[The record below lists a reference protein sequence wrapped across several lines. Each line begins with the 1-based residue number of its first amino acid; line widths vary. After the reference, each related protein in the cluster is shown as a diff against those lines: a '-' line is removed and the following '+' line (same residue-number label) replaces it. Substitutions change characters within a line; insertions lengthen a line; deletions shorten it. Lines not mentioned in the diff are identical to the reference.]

1 MVPSRRRVHQRR
13 ARRRRH
19 EYPRSRYRRARY
31 SVDLVLHLVSR
42 EFRLRYRRAFIGWLW
57 SVGQPLLRFAVFA
70 YVFTKV
76 IHVGNIPRY
85 PAFLFIGIVAWT
97 WFASGLMS
105 ATTSV
110 LLRAD
115 LLLRPGVP
123 RAAAPVVS
131 VLTDM
136 LDFVAALPIIA
147 VFLLFSGGIAPS
159 ALWLPVL
166 MAIELLLILGIGMA
180 LCSANVY
187 LRDVQIFTGLVL
199 LLGFYVT
206 PVFYSRK
213 LLPGTLTFFSDYN
226 PVARLLGAYRDILIY
241 HRVPDV
247 FPLVVVAL
255 FSVAMFAGG
264 YAIYRRASA
273 TFVDQL

>member
-1 MVPSRRRVHQRR
+1 MLPTSR
-13 ARRRRH
+13 RRRRH
-19 EYPRSRYRRARY
+19 RLARYRRNRLRHARY

-42 EFRLRYRRAFIGWLW
+42 EFRLRYRRAFIGWIW

-76 IHVGNIPRY
+76 IHVGNIPEY

-105 ATTSV
+105 ATSSV
-110 LLRAD
+110 LLRSD

-147 VFLLFSGGIAPS
+147 VFLLFSGGIAPY
-159 ALWLPVL
+159 ALLLPVL
-166 MAIELLLILGIGMA
+166 MLIELLLILGIGMA

-187 LRDVQIFTGLVL
+187 LRDVQIITGLVL
-199 LLGFYVT
+199 LLGFYLT

-213 LLPGTLTFFSDYN
+213 LLPSTLTFFYDLN

-241 HRVPDV
+241 HRYPATL
-247 FPLVVVAL
+247 PLLVVAA
-255 FSVAMFAGG
+255 FSVAVFAAG
-264 YAIYRRASA
+264 YAIYHRASA

>member
-1 MVPSRRRVHQRR
+1 MEIGRSRRRPNRR
-13 ARRRRH
+13 G
-19 EYPRSRYRRARY
+19 RYRRTRYRHARY
-31 SVDLVLHLVSR
+31 SVDLVVNLVSR
-42 EFRLRYRRAFIGWLW
+42 EFRLRYRRAFLGWIW

-70 YVFTKV
+70 YVFTRV
-76 IHVGNIPRY
+76 IHVGNIPEY

-97 WFASGLMS
+97 WFASGLVS
-105 ATTSV
+105 ATISV
-110 LLRAD
+110 IVRPD

-147 VFLLFSGGIAPS
+147 VFLVFSGGIGLS
-159 ALWLPVL
+159 SLLLPVL
-166 MAIELLLILGIGMA
+166 MAIELLLILGFGMA

-187 LRDVQIFTGLVL
+187 LRDVQIFTGLAL
-199 LLGFYVT
+199 LLGFYLT

-213 LLPGTLTFFSDYN
+213 LLPNTLKFFYDLN
-226 PVARLLGAYRDILIY
+226 PMARLLGAYRDVLIY
-241 HRVPDV
+241 HRLPDAL
-247 FPLVVVAL
+247 PLLLVAL
-255 FSVAMFAGG
+255 FSTAVFAGG
-264 YAIYRRASA
+264 YAIYHRASA

>member
-1 MVPSRRRVHQRR
+1 MVMLPTAGRGRSRRRHHV
-13 ARRRRH
+13 
-19 EYPRSRYRRARY
+19 RYRRNRYRHARY

-42 EFRLRYRRAFIGWLW
+42 EFRLRYRRAFIGWIW

-76 IHVGNIPRY
+76 IHVGNIPDY

-97 WFASGLMS
+97 WFASGVMS

-110 LLRAD
+110 LVRAD

-147 VFLLFSGGIAPS
+147 VFLLFSGGIAPY
-159 ALWLPVL
+159 ALLLPVL
-166 MAIELLLILGIGMA
+166 MLIELLLILGIGMA

-213 LLPGTLTFFSDYN
+213 LLPGTLLFFYDLN

-241 HRVPDV
+241 HRYPAG
-247 FPLVVVAL
+247 FPLLVVAAFSVVV
-255 FSVAMFAGG
+255 FSVG
-264 YAIYRRASA
+264 YAIYHRASA